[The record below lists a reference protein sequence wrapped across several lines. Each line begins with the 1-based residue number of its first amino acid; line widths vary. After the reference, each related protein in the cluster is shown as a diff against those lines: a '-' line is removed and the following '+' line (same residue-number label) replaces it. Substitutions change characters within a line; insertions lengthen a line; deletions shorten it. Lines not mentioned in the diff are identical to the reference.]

1 MSNDLHLPLDHER
14 TELAR
19 CCHRIAEA
27 GLVVGS
33 AGNLSVR
40 SGDLVAVTPRRMK
53 LGDIEPDACPVLDM
67 DGSVVAGSTIPTSE
81 SQLHL
86 AIYGRTDARA
96 IVHTHSTYCAVL
108 STVLDEIPAIHYA
121 VVQLGGPVR
130 VAKYATFGTQELAD
144 HACEALEGRRAV
156 LLQNHGAVVLGD
168 DLDQALDRA
177 LLVEWLAEV
186 YFRARTFG
194 SPRILTE
201 QELVLVQERAQ
212 FVGYWRATN
221 ENSASPDGPGSNA
234 ADKR

>member
-1 MSNDLHLPLDHER
+1 MSANQPFLLDPER

-19 CCHRIAEA
+19 CCHQIADA

-40 SGDLVAVTPRRMK
+40 SGDLVAVTPRRVK

-67 DGSVVAGSTIPTSE
+67 DGDIVAGSTVPTSK

-96 IVHTHSTYCAVL
+96 IVHTHSTYRAVL
-108 STVLDEIPAIHYA
+108 STVLEEFPAIHYA
-121 VVQLGGPVR
+121 IVQLGGAVR
-130 VAKYATFGTQELAD
+130 VAEYATFGTQELAD
-144 HACEALEGRRAV
+144 RACRALEGRRAV

-168 DLDQALDRA
+168 DLDQAFDRA

-186 YFRARTFG
+186 YFRARMFG
-194 SPRILTE
+194 SPRILAE
-201 QELVLVQERAQ
+201 QELELVQERAK
-212 FVGYWRATN
+212 FVGYWRAAKKDST
-221 ENSASPDGPGSNA
+221 SPDEPGSDA
-234 ADKR
+234 ADNR